1 MSTSTC
7 ENERPSKLYEFSV
20 CRNTFTVMAKCR
32 EEAIDILASTLT
44 KSQEELDSYSG
55 NNEMF
60 QKFKVFG
67 TTLYQR
73 DDRYLMINEKR
84 MDISDRIDLTL
95 SDEFI
100 SEERVRYLISK
111 NIIRV
116 KEIKEG
122 IAFSKKPDDWNDS
135 DDDEKYSTY

>member
-1 MSTSTC
+1 M
-7 ENERPSKLYEFSV
+7 
-20 CRNTFTVMAKCR
+20 
-32 EEAIDILASTLT
+32 
-44 KSQEELDSYSG
+44 G
-55 NNEMF
+55 
-60 QKFKVFG
+60 
-67 TTLYQR
+67 
-73 DDRYLMINEKR
+73 NEKR

-122 IAFSKKPDDWNDS
+122 ITFSKKPDDWNDS
-135 DDDEKYSTY
+135 DNDEKI

>member
-1 MSTSTC
+1 MSLFQFKVC
-7 ENERPSKLYEFSV
+7 RNEFSV
-20 CRNTFTVMAKCR
+20 IAPSK
-32 EEAIDILASTLT
+32 EEACDLLADTLA
-44 KSQEELDSYSG
+44 KSQNELDNFSG
-55 NNEMF
+55 NNDMF

-73 DDRYLMINEKR
+73 DERYLMGNEKN
-84 MDISDRIDLTL
+84 MDINDRIDLFL
-95 SDEFI
+95 SDEFL
-100 SEERVRYLISK
+100 SKERIRFLISK

-122 IAFSKKPDDWNDS
+122 ITFSKKPDDWNDS

>member
-1 MSTSTC
+1 MSLFQFKVC
-7 ENERPSKLYEFSV
+7 RNEFSV
-20 CRNTFTVMAKCR
+20 IAPNK
-32 EEAIDILASTLT
+32 EEACEILANTLS
-44 KSQEELDSYSG
+44 KSQNELNNFSG
-55 NNEMF
+55 NNDMF

-73 DDRYLMINEKR
+73 DERYLMGNEKN
-84 MDISDRIDLTL
+84 MDISDRIDLFL
-95 SDEFI
+95 SDEFL
-100 SEERVRYLISK
+100 SKERIRFLISK

-122 IAFSKKPDDWNDS
+122 ITFCKTPDEWNDS